1 MSFPAGEFPAES
13 VHPPPVPAGHPLR
26 PQHPHL
32 RARQVGSHWWS
43 GPSTRLSL
51 VRRSSK
57 IVVNNRMRR
66 SLDVATNLSIIVLI
80 FIICHSFKF
89 VINLVEF
96 LDMFSSRHG
105 MNE

>member
-1 MSFPAGEFPAES
+1 M
-13 VHPPPVPAGHPLR
+13 
-26 PQHPHL
+26 
-32 RARQVGSHWWS
+32 
-43 GPSTRLSL
+43 

-105 MNE
+105 MNDDFALFS

>member
-1 MSFPAGEFPAES
+1 M
-13 VHPPPVPAGHPLR
+13 
-26 PQHPHL
+26 
-32 RARQVGSHWWS
+32 
-43 GPSTRLSL
+43 

>member
-1 MSFPAGEFPAES
+1 M
-13 VHPPPVPAGHPLR
+13 
-26 PQHPHL
+26 
-32 RARQVGSHWWS
+32 
-43 GPSTRLSL
+43 

-105 MNE
+105 MNGDFVLFS